1 MARLLDPAAAGSAMT
16 ARLVDSIPM
25 HGLMLAIGVVAK
37 FPDSAETAIRLAR
50 EHERRMLQTSPA
62 DSAQARAT
70 LAFSLAFRG
79 HLRAAY
85 QTGGRQ
91 FGSLFAQLA
100 LLSAV
105 PPDTAEAVFR
115 EWIRP
120 QRRFPPWWALPWW
133 TARRDT
139 AGILSVQRWAETGQ
153 RSLADTASAYV
164 KEILSYVTQS
174 ARAYLT
180 LARGDTVSALRQFQ
194 ALPDTACFGGCD
206 LDRLVRARLLAA
218 RGRDRDAAT
227 WLDREPG
234 EGGLGQG
241 ASPVRVL
248 WELERG
254 RVHERLGDRDT
265 ALTAYAFVAAAWAHA
280 DTELQPYVDEARA
293 GLTRLGGEPR
303 R

>member
-1 MARLLDPAAAGSAMT
+1 VARLLDPAAAGSAMT

-50 EHERRMLQTSPA
+50 EHERRILLTRPA

-85 QTGGRQ
+85 QTGARQ

-100 LLSAV
+100 LLGAV
-105 PPDTAEAVFR
+105 PADSAEAVFR
-115 EWIRP
+115 EWIGP
-120 QRRFPPWWALPWW
+120 QRRYPLWWALPWW

-139 AGILSVQRWAETGQ
+139 AGILSVRRWAETGL
-153 RSLADTASAYV
+153 RSLADTTPAFV
-164 KEILSYVTQS
+164 KEILTYVTQS

-180 LARGDTVSALRQFQ
+180 LAQGDTVRALRQFQ
-194 ALPDTACFGGCD
+194 ALPDTACFGSCD
-206 LDRLVRARLLAA
+206 LDLLVRAQLLAA

-227 WLDREPG
+227 WLDRQPG

-241 ASPVRVL
+241 TSPVRVL

-254 RVHERLGDRDT
+254 RVHERLGNRDT
-265 ALTAYAFVAAAWAHA
+265 AVTAYAFVAAVWAHA
-280 DTELQPYVDEARA
+280 DPGLQSYVDEARA